1 MNAPPV
7 VYALSFILIAA
18 AAGLVSMRH
27 DVTNVLA
34 AVLVICALLLPAWL
48 KMASQWQRAVVLRL
62 GRFQG
67 VRGPG
72 LFFLMPF
79 IETIQTL
86 IDMRIRTTEIRAE
99 EALTRDTVS
108 IGMDAIVFW
117 RVTDAAKAALEIDD
131 FRLAVERVAQTSL
144 REMIG
149 TSDLSRLLSD
159 RQVAD
164 KELQR
169 SIGIK
174 TATWGVVITS
184 VEIKDIGIPSSL
196 QDAMSRQAQAER
208 EKQARE
214 TLASAEVGVARQVRE
229 AALIYASDPVALR
242 LRQMNLVYEMNK
254 DRGTT
259 IIIPSDL
266 ASALGQIGLRD
277 PAPPPARSPDAAE
290 IIPI

>member
-277 PAPPPARSPDAAE
+277 PAPPPARGPDAAE

>member
-7 VYALSFILIAA
+7 VYLFSFLLVAG
-18 AAGLVSMRH
+18 AAGLISLRQ

-34 AVLVICALLLPAWL
+34 GILVVGALVLPAWL
-48 KMASQWQRAVVLRL
+48 KMVAQWQRAVVLRL
-62 GRFQG
+62 GKFQG

-72 LFFLMPF
+72 LFFLIPF
-79 IETIQTL
+79 IETIQQL
-86 IDMRIRTTEIRAE
+86 VDMRIRTTEIRAE

-117 RVTDAAKAALEIDD
+117 RVLDAAKAALDIDD

-164 KELQR
+164 QELQR
-169 SIGIK
+169 AIGAK
-174 TATWGVVITS
+174 TAHWGVTITS
-184 VEIKDIGIPSSL
+184 VEIKDIGIPASL

-214 TLASAEVGVARQVRE
+214 TLASAEVGVARQVKL
-229 AALIYASDPVALR
+229 AAAIYASDPTAFK

-254 DRGTT
+254 ERGTT

-266 ASALGQIGLRD
+266 ASALGQFAARD
-277 PAPPPARSPDAAE
+277 MAAPASQPPIMVPD
-290 IIPI
+290 

>member
-7 VYALSFILIAA
+7 VYLFSFLLIAG

-27 DVTNVLA
+27 DATNVLA
-34 AVLVICALLLPAWL
+34 GILVVAALVLPAWL
-48 KMASQWQRAVVLRL
+48 KMVAQWQRAVVLRL
-62 GRFQG
+62 GKFQG

-72 LFFLMPF
+72 LFFLIPF
-79 IETIQTL
+79 IETIQQL
-86 IDMRIRTTEIRAE
+86 VDMRIRTTEIRAE

-117 RVTDAAKAALEIDD
+117 RVLDAAKAALDIDN
-131 FRLAVERVAQTSL
+131 FQLAVERVAQTSL

-164 KELQR
+164 QELQR
-169 SIGIK
+169 AIGAK
-174 TATWGVVITS
+174 TAHWGVTITS
-184 VEIKDIGIPSSL
+184 VEIKDIGIPASL

-214 TLASAEVGVARQVRE
+214 TLASAEVGVARQVKL
-229 AALIYASDPVALR
+229 AAAIYASDPTAFK

-266 ASALGQIGLRD
+266 ASALGQITGRD
-277 PAPPPARSPDAAE
+277 MAAPAPQPSVVVPD
-290 IIPI
+290 

>member
-7 VYALSFILIAA
+7 VYLFSFLLVAG
-18 AAGLVSMRH
+18 AAGLVSLRQ

-34 AVLVICALLLPAWL
+34 GILVVGALVLPAWL
-48 KMASQWQRAVVLRL
+48 KMVGQWQRAVVLRL
-62 GRFQG
+62 GKFQG

-72 LFFLMPF
+72 LFFLVPF

-86 IDMRIRTTEIRAE
+86 VDMRIRTTEIRAE

-117 RVTDAAKAALEIDD
+117 RVLDAAKAALDIDD

-164 KELQR
+164 QELQR
-169 SIGIK
+169 AIGAK
-174 TATWGVVITS
+174 TAHWGVTITS
-184 VEIKDIGIPSSL
+184 VEIKDIGIPASL

-214 TLASAEVGVARQVRE
+214 TLASAEVGVARQVKL
-229 AALIYASDPVALR
+229 AAEIYASDPTAFK

-254 DRGTT
+254 ERGTT

-266 ASALGQIGLRD
+266 ASALGQFTARD
-277 PAPPPARSPDAAE
+277 MAAAPAPLPSIVVPE
-290 IIPI
+290 

>member
-1 MNAPPV
+1 MV
-7 VYALSFILIAA
+7 
-18 AAGLVSMRH
+18 G
-27 DVTNVLA
+27 
-34 AVLVICALLLPAWL
+34 
-48 KMASQWQRAVVLRL
+48 QWQRAVVLRL
-62 GRFQG
+62 GRFRG

-72 LFFLMPF
+72 LFFLIPF

-86 IDMRIRTTEIRAE
+86 VDMRIRTTEIRAE

-108 IGMDAIVFW
+108 IAMDAIVFW
-117 RVTDAAKAALEIDD
+117 RVIDAAKAALEIDD

-149 TSDLSRLLSD
+149 THDLSRLLSD

-164 KELQR
+164 QELQR
-169 SIGIK
+169 AIGAK
-174 TATWGVVITS
+174 TVSWGVTITS
-184 VEIKDIGIPSSL
+184 VEIKDIGIPASL

-229 AALIYASDPVALR
+229 AALIYASDPIALK

-254 DRGTT
+254 ERGTT

-266 ASALGQIGLRD
+266 ASALGQLFTRD
-277 PAPPPARSPDAAE
+277 IAPPQPDPGPGA
-290 IIPI
+290 PI

>member
-7 VYALSFILIAA
+7 VYLFSFLLAA
-18 AAGLVSMRH
+18 GAAGLISLGH
-27 DVTNVLA
+27 DTTNVLA
-34 AVLVICALLLPAWL
+34 GLLVVMALLLPAWL
-48 KMASQWQRAVVLRL
+48 KMVGQWQRAVVLRL
-62 GRFQG
+62 GRFRG

-72 LFFLMPF
+72 LFFLIPF

-86 IDMRIRTTEIRAE
+86 VDMRIRTTEIRAE

-108 IGMDAIVFW
+108 IAMDAIVFW
-117 RVTDAAKAALEIDD
+117 RVIDAAKAALEIDD

-149 TSDLSRLLSD
+149 THDLSRLLSD

-164 KELQR
+164 QQLQKA
-169 SIGIK
+169 IGAK
-174 TATWGVVITS
+174 TVSWGVTITS
-184 VEIKDIGIPSSL
+184 VEIKDIGIPASL

-229 AALIYASDPVALR
+229 AALIYASDPIALK

-254 DRGTT
+254 ERGTT

-266 ASALGQIGLRD
+266 ASALGQLFTRD
-277 PAPPPARSPDAAE
+277 TAVPQPDPVPGAP
-290 IIPI
+290 I

>member
-18 AAGLVSMRH
+18 AAGLISMRH

-34 AVLVICALLLPAWL
+34 AILVAGALLLPAWL

-117 RVTDAAKAALEIDD
+117 RVTDAAKAALEIDN
-131 FRLAVERVAQTSL
+131 FQLAVERVAQTSL

-277 PAPPPARSPDAAE
+277 PVPPPARGPDAAE
-290 IIPI
+290 ILPI

>member
-1 MNAPPV
+1 MNALPV
-7 VYALSFILIAA
+7 AYLFSFLLLAA
-18 AAGLVSMRH
+18 AAGMAALGLYIPAGIL
-27 DVTNVLA
+27 VLA
-34 AVLVICALLLPAWL
+34 ALLLPAWI
-48 KMASQWQRAVVLRL
+48 KMVSQWQRAVVLRL
-62 GRFQG
+62 GRFAG

-72 LFFLMPF
+72 LFFLVPF
-79 IETIQTL
+79 IETIQTTV
-86 IDMRIRTTEIRAE
+86 DMRIRTTEIRAE

-117 RVTDAAKAALEIDD
+117 RVTDAAKAALDIDN
-131 FRLAVERVAQTSL
+131 FQLAVERVAQTSL

-149 TSDLSRLLSD
+149 TNDLSRLLSD
-159 RQVAD
+159 RSQAD
-164 KELQR
+164 IELQR
-169 SIGIK
+169 SIGAK
-174 TATWGVVITS
+174 TIDWGVMVTS
-184 VEIKDIGIPSSL
+184 VEIKDIGIPASL

-229 AALIYASDPVALR
+229 AALIYAGDPTALK

-266 ASALGQIGLRD
+266 ATALGQLASREMT
-277 PAPPPARSPDAAE
+277 PPAG
-290 IIPI
+290 

>member
-1 MNAPPV
+1 MNT
-7 VYALSFILIAA
+7 S
-18 AAGLVSMRH
+18 LV
-27 DVTNVLA
+27 
-34 AVLVICALLLPAWL
+34 VLVVVLVVALVLLR
-48 KMASQWQRAVVLRL
+48 ASVRIVGQWQRAVVLRL
-62 GRFQG
+62 GRFLAI
-67 VRGPG
+67 RGPG
-72 LFFLMPF
+72 LFLRVPF
-79 IETIQTL
+79 IDQIQTVV
-86 IDMRIRTTEIRAE
+86 DMRIRTTEIRAE
-99 EALTRDTVS
+99 EALTRDTVA

-117 RVTDAAKAALEIDD
+117 RVIDAARAALEIDD

-164 KELQR
+164 QELQR
-169 SIGIK
+169 SIGAK
-174 TATWGVVITS
+174 TQEWGVAITS
-184 VEIKDIGIPSSL
+184 VEIKDIGIPASL

-229 AALIYASDPVALR
+229 AALIYASDPTALK

-254 DRGTT
+254 ERGTT

-266 ASALGQIGLRD
+266 ASALGTLGLRD
-277 PAPPPARSPDAAE
+277 MTQPPTGAA
-290 IIPI
+290 

>member
-7 VYALSFILIAA
+7 VYLFSFLLAA
-18 AAGLVSMRH
+18 GAAGLISLRH
-27 DVTNVLA
+27 DITNVLA
-34 AVLVICALLLPAWL
+34 GVLVVMALLLPAWL
-48 KMASQWQRAVVLRL
+48 KMVGQWQRAVVLRL
-62 GRFQG
+62 GRFRG

-72 LFFLMPF
+72 LFFLIPF

-86 IDMRIRTTEIRAE
+86 VDMRIRTTEIRAE

-108 IGMDAIVFW
+108 IAMDAIVFW
-117 RVTDAAKAALEIDD
+117 RVIDAAKAALEIDD

-149 TSDLSRLLSD
+149 THDLSRLLSD

-164 KELQR
+164 QELQR
-169 SIGIK
+169 AIGAK
-174 TATWGVVITS
+174 TVSWGVTITS
-184 VEIKDIGIPSSL
+184 VEIKDIGIPASL

-229 AALIYASDPVALR
+229 AALIYASDPIALK

-254 DRGTT
+254 ERGTT

-266 ASALGQIGLRD
+266 ASALGQLFTRD
-277 PAPPPARSPDAAE
+277 IPPSQPDPVPGAP
-290 IIPI
+290 I

>member
-1 MNAPPV
+1 MQTPPLVFAV
-7 VYALSFILIAA
+7 VFL
-18 AAGLVSMRH
+18 LV
-27 DVTNVLA
+27 V
-34 AVLVICALLLPAWL
+34 AVLLRASVKIV
-48 KMASQWQRAVVLRL
+48 SQWQRAVVLRL
-62 GRFQG
+62 GRFEAI
-67 VRGPG
+67 RGPG
-72 LFFLMPF
+72 LFFRIPF
-79 IETIQTL
+79 VETVQTL

-99 EALTRDTVS
+99 EALTRDTVA

-149 TSDLSRLLSD
+149 ISDLSRLLSD

-164 KELQR
+164 QELQR
-169 SIGIK
+169 SIGAK
-174 TATWGVVITS
+174 TREWGVAITS
-184 VEIKDIGIPSSL
+184 VEIKDIGIPASL

-214 TLASAEVGVARQVRE
+214 TLASAEVGVARQVKE
-229 AALIYASDPVALR
+229 AALIYASDPTALK

-254 DRGTT
+254 ERGTT

-266 ASALGQIGLRD
+266 ASALGSIGIREMTS
-277 PAPPPARSPDAAE
+277 PPADRPVTG
-290 IIPI
+290 PI

>member
-7 VYALSFILIAA
+7 VYALSFVLVAA

-34 AVLVICALLLPAWL
+34 ALLIVGALLLPAWL

-72 LFFLMPF
+72 LFFLVPF

-169 SIGIK
+169 SIGVK

-229 AALIYASDPVALR
+229 AALLYASDPVALR

-266 ASALGQIGLRD
+266 AAAFSQIGLRESPPLRDPD
-277 PAPPPARSPDAAE
+277 PAE
-290 IIPI
+290 ITPI

>member
-1 MNAPPV
+1 MNALPV
-7 VYALSFILIAA
+7 VYLFSFLLAA
-18 AAGLVSMRH
+18 GAAGLISLRH
-27 DVTNVLA
+27 DATNVLA
-34 AVLVICALLLPAWL
+34 GLLVVMALLLPAWL
-48 KMASQWQRAVVLRL
+48 KMVGQWQRAVVLRL
-62 GRFQG
+62 GRFRG

-72 LFFLMPF
+72 LFFLIPF

-86 IDMRIRTTEIRAE
+86 VDMRIRTTEIRAE

-108 IGMDAIVFW
+108 IAMDAIVFW
-117 RVTDAAKAALEIDD
+117 RVVDAAKAALEIDD

-149 TSDLSRLLSD
+149 THDLSRLLSD

-164 KELQR
+164 QQLQTA
-169 SIGIK
+169 IGAK
-174 TATWGVVITS
+174 TVSWGVTITS
-184 VEIKDIGIPSSL
+184 VEIKDIGIPASL

-229 AALIYASDPVALR
+229 AALIYASDPIALK

-254 DRGTT
+254 ERGTT

-266 ASALGQIGLRD
+266 ASALGQLFTRD
-277 PAPPPARSPDAAE
+277 TAVPQPDPVPG
-290 IIPI
+290 IPI